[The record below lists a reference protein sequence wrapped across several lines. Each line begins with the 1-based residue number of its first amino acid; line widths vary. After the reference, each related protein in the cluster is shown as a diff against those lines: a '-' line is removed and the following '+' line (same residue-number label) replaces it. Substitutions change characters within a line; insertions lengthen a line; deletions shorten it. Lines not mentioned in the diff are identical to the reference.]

1 MSADLRAAVA
11 PLQPGHRVTAT
22 VSPLHRGT
30 YQITGV
36 LRGGVDSELLLGGWE
51 MVRLANGEPP
61 VYLRSVELA
70 GDEPAED
77 AAPGPRVWQVDEPA
91 LLSGIPDHTYHGG
104 LVRTPGP
111 QVSQSGLKMLRPPS
125 TPREFQHYLL
135 HGIETTSAM
144 DKGSAAHALVL
155 GLGQAFVRHPEDL
168 LNAAGAMNSLKDS
181 RAWIASE
188 KAKGHIVLRHDDYDD
203 VFNMAEEILAHP
215 RAAELFTDPSGHAEV
230 SAYHEASAGLWMRSR
245 FDLMRHTLVDLKTT
259 VDPHPEAWQAS
270 AWKFGYYIQDVSYR
284 RAYMACTGD
293 PDPGP
298 MTFIVVGSKA
308 PHLVGVY
315 DLGGDFEA
323 AANAQLDAALE
334 LYAEQLAKHGD
345 PRDPAVRWDGLP
357 LEKRTLTP
365 PAWVLRDLEQTT
377 TTETAEWLLSDLEGI
392 LQ

>member
-1 MSADLRAAVA
+1 MKVTQPTLLYDL
-11 PLQPGHRVTAT
+11 
-22 VSPLHRGT
+22 
-30 YQITGV
+30 
-36 LRGGVDSELLLGGWE
+36 
-51 MVRLANGEPP
+51 
-61 VYLRSVELA
+61 
-70 GDEPAED
+70 
-77 AAPGPRVWQVDEPA
+77 
-91 LLSGIPDHTYHGG
+91 PDDTYHGG
-104 LVRTPGP
+104 RVWTPGP

-144 DKGSAAHALVL
+144 DKGSAAHTIIL
-155 GLGQAFVRHPEDL
+155 GRGQAFVRHPEDL

-181 RAWIASE
+181 RAWIAAE

-203 VFNMAEEILAHP
+203 VFNMADEILAHP

-315 DLGGDFEA
+315 TLSAEFERLA
-323 AANAQLDAALE
+323 AEQLDAALE
-334 LYAEQLAKHGD
+334 LYAAQLAKHGD
-345 PRDPAVRWDGLP
+345 PRDAGVRWDGLP
-357 LEKRTLTP
+357 
-365 PAWVLRDLEQTT
+365 V
-377 TTETAEWLLSDLEGI
+377 ETAVLAPPRRAFYDAEGVDYEPEF
-392 LQ
+392 